1 MADPRILP
9 AWLAQNPLGRYLRAQ
24 ENLFFQAALT
34 DRQPEN
40 LLLLGS
46 LGRLF
51 ALPPLSGLTVH
62 QDAQPPA
69 DVLAGSLKTRGRM
82 FFSTACW
89 PPIRLGRRIRL
100 PFS

>member
-1 MADPRILP
+1 MADTRILS
-9 AWLAQNPLGRYLRAQ
+9 AWLAQSPLGRYLYAQ
-24 ENLFFQAALT
+24 ENRFFQAALA

-69 DVLAGSLKTRGRM
+69 VVFAGSLFSNFPYV
-82 FFSTACW
+82 FF
-89 PPIRLGRRIRL
+89 
-100 PFS
+100 